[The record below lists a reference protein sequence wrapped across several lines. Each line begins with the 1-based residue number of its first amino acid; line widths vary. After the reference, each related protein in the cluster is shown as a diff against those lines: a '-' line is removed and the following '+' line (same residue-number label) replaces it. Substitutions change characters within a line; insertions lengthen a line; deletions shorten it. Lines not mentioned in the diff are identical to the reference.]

1 MSAITSHPRFD
12 LSKLLFSGKTMCRS
26 IPLPRATTS
35 WLIILIALV
44 AFEVFNFSTTEFAL
58 TDVLGDLSFAGWH
71 WATILAVAFCAMDF
85 AGIARLFGSPQ
96 GKDQPAELWYLL
108 GAWLLAATMNAILTW
123 WAVSLAL
130 LEHGQLGNEILARE
144 TLIRTVPIFVAILV
158 WLLRV
163 LLIGTFSL
171 SMHTKRNVPV
181 EPIKG
186 QPGQASS
193 RGELAGESGHPS
205 PADRSGQPLRPA
217 PKPSSPPAG
226 RPEYQPALARSHGLR
241 HRGSCRS

>member
-1 MSAITSHPRFD
+1 MSATTSQSRFD
-12 LSKLLFSGKTMCRS
+12 PSRLLFSGKNIWRS

-35 WLIILIALV
+35 WLIILMALI

-58 TDVLGDLSFAGWH
+58 ADVLGDLSFAGWH

-85 AGIARLFGSPQ
+85 AGIARLFGTPQ
-96 GKDQPAELWYLL
+96 GKDQPAELWYLM

-123 WAVSLAL
+123 WAVSLAIL
-130 LEHGQLGNEILARE
+130 GHAQLGNEILARQ
-144 TLIRTVPIFVAILV
+144 TLIRSVPIFVAILV

-171 SMHTKRNVPV
+171 SMHPQQASV

-186 QPGQASS
+186 RPGRGPSTGS
-193 RGELAGESGHPS
+193 RAPQHGNDSKAERAARTS
-205 PADRSGQPLRPA
+205 RPA
-217 PKPSSPPAG
+217 PKPSTSSTQG
-226 RPEYQPALARSHGLR
+226 PEYQPDLARSRDLR
-241 HRGSCRS
+241 Q